1 VSIIKFPDR
10 TYTAKLF
17 EVEDFKVAGTLDGYL
32 DLALPGGTYQIS
44 PTKALALAAALR
56 AAVEDVRANCLYDND
71 VLLEQL

>member
-1 VSIIKFPDR
+1 MSVVKFPSR

-32 DLALPGGTYQIS
+32 DLAVPGVTYQIS
-44 PTKALALAAALR
+44 PMKALALATALR
-56 AAVEDVRANCLYDND
+56 SAVEDVRANCLYDND